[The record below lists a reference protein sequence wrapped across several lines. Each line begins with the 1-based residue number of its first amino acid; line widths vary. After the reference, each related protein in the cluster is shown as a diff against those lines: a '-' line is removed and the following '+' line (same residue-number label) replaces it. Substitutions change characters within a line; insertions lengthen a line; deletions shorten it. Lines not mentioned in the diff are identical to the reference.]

1 MIPIAVSP
9 IAKPIK
15 ARRSIEAASK
25 DWWTVEL
32 GCSNSTT
39 KAHAETI
46 KVPKAAASMRYS
58 GQCWE
63 NASEI
68 ADLAADLRDLGC
80 CGAIVCISSRL
91 RNDLDVHAYSR
102 YYSPARE
109 DSVRAIAGRKK

>member
-25 DWWTVEL
+25 DWWTGEL

-58 GQCWE
+58 GQCRE
-63 NASEI
+63 NASEVV
-68 ADLAADLRDLGC
+68 ALATDSRAMGVF
-80 CGAIVCISSRL
+80 GAIVCISSRL
-91 RNDLDVHAYSR
+91 RNDRDVHAYSR
-102 YYSPARE
+102 
-109 DSVRAIAGRKK
+109 

>member
-15 ARRSIEAASK
+15 DRRSMEAPSN
-25 DWWTVEL
+25 DWWTGEL

-58 GQCWE
+58 GQCRE

-68 ADLAADLRDLGC
+68 VALAADSRATGVF
-80 CGAIVCISSRL
+80 GAIVCITSRL
-91 RNDLDVHAYSR
+91 RNDRDVHAYSR
-102 YYSPARE
+102 
-109 DSVRAIAGRKK
+109 